1 MEIITSLSRAELEQ
15 LIAESLQRVIDSQT
29 VTPQKEPSDEMTLQ
43 EVIELTGLR
52 RPTIYKKTHEGKI
65 PCYHRGKRL
74 LFSRKE
80 IIRWLESQTV
90 RRVSPSARMQ
100 ALLADNAR
108 AKLN

>member
-1 MEIITSLSRAELEQ
+1 MEIITSLSKTELEQ
-15 LIAESLQRVIDSQT
+15 LIVESVQRVIDSKP
-29 VTPQKEPSDEMTLQ
+29 VTPAQAPSDEMGLL

-52 RPTIYKKTHEGKI
+52 RPTIYKKVHESKI
-65 PCYHRGKRL
+65 PCYRRGKRL

-90 RRVSPSARMQ
+90 RRVSPSAHMER
-100 ALLADNAR
+100 LLAENAR